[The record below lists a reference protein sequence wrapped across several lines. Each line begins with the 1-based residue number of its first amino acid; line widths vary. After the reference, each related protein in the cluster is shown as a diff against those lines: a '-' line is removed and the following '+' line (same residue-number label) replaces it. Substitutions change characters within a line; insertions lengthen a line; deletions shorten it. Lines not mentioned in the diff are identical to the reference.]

1 MNLASTSD
9 INTTCEGTTCMNCWV
24 KQFSLL
30 DGLDESEL
38 EVLNSDRGTQTFAPG
53 EVIFKEGESP
63 KGLLCLREGKVK
75 ITKRGILETNA
86 IISLNRPVDFLGIE
100 ALILEKKYRTSAVA
114 IDQVS
119 ICYLG
124 ANNFLKILKQN
135 STLSLRVMALLAEK
149 NIESNKRMLVL
160 TQKHLRG
167 RLADALLLLHK
178 QYGYQT
184 DNKTLNVQLK
194 RAELAALA
202 NMTTANAIRVLSVF
216 AKEQLIDTN
225 KRNISILNIEGL
237 IRVSQL
243 G

>member
-1 MNLASTSD
+1 
-9 INTTCEGTTCMNCWV
+9 
-24 KQFSLL
+24 
-30 DGLDESEL
+30 
-38 EVLNSDRGTQTFAPG
+38 
-53 EVIFKEGESP
+53 
-63 KGLLCLREGKVK
+63 
-75 ITKRGILETNA
+75 
-86 IISLNRPVDFLGIE
+86 
-100 ALILEKKYRTSAVA
+100 
-114 IDQVS
+114 
-119 ICYLG
+119 
-124 ANNFLKILKQN
+124 
-135 STLSLRVMALLAEK
+135 MALLAEK

-178 QYGYQT
+178 QYGCQT

-216 AKEQLIDTN
+216 AKEQLIETN